1 MHYLVTGGCGF
12 IGLHLVRQLLSEGHN
27 VTIIDDL
34 SNSTKDNVPPQA
46 TLIVQDITVAGVL
59 DALVQKVDGVFHLAA
74 VVSVVK
80 STEAWKRTHEVTLG
94 GMVALLDALA
104 RFKRHIPV
112 VYCSSAAV
120 YGDKSDVPF
129 REDCHCTP
137 ISAYG
142 ADKLSCELHARVGY
156 LVHGIPSIGLRFF
169 NVYGEGQDPHSPY
182 AGVISIFAGQMRAS
196 QPVTIYGDG
205 EQIRDY
211 IHVSDVV
218 TAMGASMKALER
230 KSLTPCSIVIFGAS
244 GVRARALPMPLH
256 GREIY
261 VLHLGILRLLPNS
274 LDLQQKLLYT
284 QGWNCCSKASKYLS
298 HSVSLHLFIL
308 NHMNNF
314 DLFVLI
320 PFCIVAETLSVLCF
334 KCGVNKDESN
344 EQDKGF
350 ITMIFTTP
358 LLWLGIALWAAEL
371 VSWIVVLEH
380 APLSVAF
387 PLMSVI
393 YCTVPLAGKW
403 FLGEKLP
410 SRQWLAT
417 ALIAVGVALVGSTG
431 V

>member
-1 MHYLVTGGCGF
+1 
-12 IGLHLVRQLLSEGHN
+12 
-27 VTIIDDL
+27 
-34 SNSTKDNVPPQA
+34 
-46 TLIVQDITVAGVL
+46 
-59 DALVQKVDGVFHLAA
+59 
-74 VVSVVK
+74 
-80 STEAWKRTHEVTLG
+80 
-94 GMVALLDALA
+94 
-104 RFKRHIPV
+104 
-112 VYCSSAAV
+112 
-120 YGDKSDVPF
+120 
-129 REDCHCTP
+129 
-137 ISAYG
+137 
-142 ADKLSCELHARVGY
+142 
-156 LVHGIPSIGLRFF
+156 
-169 NVYGEGQDPHSPY
+169 
-182 AGVISIFAGQMRAS
+182 
-196 QPVTIYGDG
+196 
-205 EQIRDY
+205 
-211 IHVSDVV
+211 
-218 TAMGASMKALER
+218 
-230 KSLTPCSIVIFGAS
+230 
-244 GVRARALPMPLH
+244 
-256 GREIY
+256 
-261 VLHLGILRLLPNS
+261 
-274 LDLQQKLLYT
+274 
-284 QGWNCCSKASKYLS
+284 
-298 HSVSLHLFIL
+298 
-308 NHMNNF
+308 MNNF